1 MHIAGFP
8 NMIMCYSSHANRE
21 DEVYYYHGDLCGSRA
36 QSQACM
42 RYAEMQQSVRSK
54 HLGSASW
61 ITNNYGSA
69 VQHLQYLPYGEPFV
83 NQRTSGYNERFTFT
97 GNDPRKG
104 WRIPLNR
111 IKYNEQRDEE
121 TGYGYFGDNP
131 NCLIIAPTN
140 SLGVSNNIE
149 RVINKGCWRF
159 FYNGEMIYCHSGGW

>member
-1 MHIAGFP
+1 
-8 NMIMCYSSHANRE
+8 
-21 DEVYYYHGDLCGSRA
+21 
-36 QSQACM
+36 M
-42 RYAEMQQSVRSK
+42 RFYPSV
-54 HLGSASW
+54 
-61 ITNNYGSA
+61 
-69 VQHLQYLPYGEPFV
+69 
-83 NQRTSGYNERFTFT
+83 FT

-121 TGYGYFGDNP
+121 TYYGYFGDNP

-159 FYNGEMIYCHSGGW
+159 FYNGEMIYSHSGGWLSTFIMERKLELLRTDGVLKLVNENKLEILFKIK